1 MVIVCGVSQLPL
13 VNVNV
18 PADTVASPVS
28 LETTEI
34 TTSDVGWASKTTVN
48 VSVEPVSATVVEPPD
63 SATVNPAVSL
73 SAVETDTV

>member
-18 PADTVASPVS
+18 AGDTVASPVS
-28 LETTEI
+28 DEATDK
-34 TTSDVGWASKTTVN
+34 TTSVRGPLVRTTVN

-63 SATVNPAVSL
+63 SVTVNPAVSL
-73 SAVETDTV
+73 SVVETDTV